1 MDRTFIKYSEAL
13 KILEENK
20 TFFSTISV
28 PINESGGRY
37 LAEDLIADRDF
48 PPYHRVTMDGI
59 AIRHRTFENGAT
71 FFKIQEVAPAGSIQK
86 TLADV
91 NDCINYS
98 SEVSNSDSYTY
109 YEKLLEE

>member
-59 AIRHRTFENGAT
+59 AIGIVLLKMEQPFL
-71 FFKIQEVAPAGSIQK
+71 KSK
-86 TLADV
+86 
-91 NDCINYS
+91 
-98 SEVSNSDSYTY
+98 
-109 YEKLLEE
+109 KLLLRALFKKH